1 MKRKAWLAISL
12 AVLLVLTTV
21 GIALAASE
29 TCPRVVNGKTC
40 GLALR
45 WNVNG
50 QSQTYGASHE
60 YGGILGMFTKT
71 CNYKYYN
78 IYQHYECSKLH
89 VKDMRTTRQEFDHQC
104 GKK

>member
-29 TCPRVVNGKTC
+29 TCPRLVNGKKC

-50 QSQTYGASHE
+50 
-60 YGGILGMFTKT
+60 
-71 CNYKYYN
+71 
-78 IYQHYECSKLH
+78 
-89 VKDMRTTRQEFDHQC
+89 
-104 GKK
+104 

>member
-1 MKRKAWLAISL
+1 MVGDFSRGSL
-12 AVLLVLTTV
+12 GLDH
-21 GIALAASE
+21 GRNCLAASE
-29 TCPRVVNGKTC
+29 TCPRLVNGKTC

-50 QSQTYGASHE
+50 QSQTYDASHE
-60 YGGILGMFTKT
+60 YGGFLGLFKKT

-89 VKDMRTTRQEFDHQC
+89 VKDMKTTRREFGHQC
-104 GKK
+104 G

>member
-29 TCPRVVNGKTC
+29 TCPRLVNGKTC

-50 QSQTYGASHE
+50 QSTTYEACHE
-60 YGGILGMFTKT
+60 YGGFLGLFKKT

-89 VKDMRTTRQEFDHQC
+89 VKDMKTTRREFGHQC
-104 GKK
+104 G